1 MGFIV
6 FCSRVS
12 RIVVC
17 FNSLLDCAKDSQA
30 NVMTAKKIIGIL
42 FILAALWLTGL
53 FFFASQVNKQVYD
66 ADTNTDAIVV
76 LTGGTERVAAGVN
89 LLKENKA
96 EKLLISGVHEDV
108 DWNLLSQ
115 TLDELPENLS
125 DRITLGHLASN
136 THGNALETKEWL
148 KRNDYKS
155 VRLVTASYHMPR
167 SLSEF
172 KSVMPD
178 MMIIPHPVFPQ
189 TVKHD
194 EWWKWPG
201 TLALITSEYIKFL
214 VVVAGHTFFSF

>member
-1 MGFIV
+1 
-6 FCSRVS
+6 
-12 RIVVC
+12 
-17 FNSLLDCAKDSQA
+17 
-30 NVMTAKKIIGIL
+30 MTAKKIIGIL